1 MQRILV
7 IILSTTFLLFCSTLN
22 AQENT
27 IGDKSDYILILNS
40 YGYVNAWSTEL
51 SKLIRYEIEKHEPNV
66 IVSIGYAGITNRS
79 SFISGRFGMQ
89 AAFANGRVSKEVPT
103 PTVLILVGDES
114 WMYYRIMNLRGIWD
128 KVPVLLVGVH
138 SEIMDDF
145 SNFHTSRT
153 IQDSLLIPLE
163 NSRKNLPVTALVNKD
178 NEAYTLW
185 LMKQLM
191 PDLKQIAF
199 LSTGGYQD
207 EYALALIKSVISIQY
222 PELELYV
229 IHADG
234 KNADALIQKDLL
246 ALSENSAILIGSA
259 SVPENVN
266 VPVFQLN
273 DRKLEGEMTVGGYYP
288 LKKNYAQDAADI
300 ALRIHRGES
309 PDSISFT
316 LVSGEVPHLNK
327 TALEY
332 FNLDKAAS
340 NVPDVEY
347 INIPVPFF
355 QRYMRPLILLS
366 LMVIILITIFL
377 LNRRGKRHR
386 SYLLQSM
393 EKYKKIYDEYQIVY
407 KNMPM
412 GLAFF
417 DRKGYLLNRNKSSDL
432 FFDKVPAD
440 ELTDFNLLE
449 SELLDKTSKMKI
461 SKKLLVN
468 KVFEYGDRSL
478 RLIFRY
484 IQDEE
489 TESEDIL
496 MIVLDYTNI
505 QKEKAAK
512 ERIYDIFNFAMNASS
527 LGVAEYNLIDSSR
540 FATEAWYKNL
550 CIDAS
555 VDALNVY
562 QAVVEE
568 DRTKIEYFLNHIGED
583 GEVYFNETVRVQEG
597 ETIHWLHYV
606 IQLLEYGP
614 EEGRIIVAELAL
626 NIDNQKYSEQEL
638 DRALQSAKE
647 SDRLKN
653 AFVANMSSD
662 IRPALDELVVLSN
675 RLIETT
681 DDSEKE
687 SLMTRIE
694 QNNDVLLKY
703 VERIIELSR
712 TDVTKNQRL

>member
-1 MQRILV
+1 MQQILV
-7 IILSTTFLLFCSTLN
+7 IILSATLSLFGTMLN
-22 AQENT
+22 ARENT
-27 IGDKSDYILILNS
+27 LGAKNDYILILNS
-40 YGYVNAWSTEL
+40 YGYENTWSTEL
-51 SKLIRYEIEKHEPNV
+51 SKLIRYEIEEQEPNV
-66 IVSIGYAGITNRS
+66 IVSISYAGITNRS

-89 AAFANGRVSKEVPT
+89 AAFANGRVSKEVVT
-103 PTVLILVGDES
+103 PTVLILIGDES

-153 IQDSLLIPLE
+153 IQDSLMIPLE
-163 NSRKNLPVTALVNKD
+163 NSKKSLPMTALVNKD
-178 NEAYTLW
+178 NEAYTVW

-191 PDLKQIAF
+191 PDLEQIVF

-207 EYALALIKSVISIQY
+207 EYALALIQSVISIQY
-222 PELELYV
+222 PELKLNV
-229 IHADG
+229 INVDG
-234 KNADALIQKDLL
+234 KNAEAVIQKDLL
-246 ALSENSAILIGSA
+246 VLPLNSAILIGSA
-259 SVPENVN
+259 EMPRNVN

-273 DRKLEGEMTVGGYYP
+273 DRNLEGKIAVGGYYP
-288 LKKNYAQDAADI
+288 LKKDYAHEAADI

-316 LVSGEVPHLNK
+316 FVSGEVPQLNK
-327 TALEY
+327 TAIEY
-332 FNLDKAAS
+332 FDFDKAAS
-340 NVPDVEY
+340 TIPDVAY
-347 INIPVPFF
+347 INIPAPFF
-355 QRYMRPLILLS
+355 QKYMRHLLLLS
-366 LMVIILITIFL
+366 LTGIILITIFL

-386 SYLLQSM
+386 KYLLQSM

-407 KNMPM
+407 ENMPM

-417 DRKGYLLNRNKSSDL
+417 DKKGNLLNRNQSSDL
-432 FFDKVPAD
+432 FFDKIP
-440 ELTDFNLLE
+440 ENQLTNFNFFE
-449 SELLDKTSKMKI
+449 SELIDKSSKMKI

-468 KVFEYGDRSL
+468 KVFEYNDRSL

-484 IQDEE
+484 IQDEK

-496 MIVLDYTNI
+496 MIILDYTTI

-527 LGVAEYNLIDSSR
+527 LGVAEYNLIDKSR
-540 FATEAWYKNL
+540 FATDAWYKNL
-550 CIDAS
+550 CIDES
-555 VDALNVY
+555 VDASNVY
-562 QAVVEE
+562 QALVEE
-568 DRTKIEYFLNHIGED
+568 DRKKIKYFLNHIGED
-583 GEVYFNETVRVQEG
+583 GEVYFNDTVRVQEG
-597 ETIHWLHYV
+597 EKVHWLHYV

-614 EEGRIIVAELAL
+614 EEGRIIVAEFAL

-675 RLIETT
+675 RLIETN

-687 SLMTRIE
+687 LLMNRIE

-712 TDVTKNQRL
+712 TDVTKNISL